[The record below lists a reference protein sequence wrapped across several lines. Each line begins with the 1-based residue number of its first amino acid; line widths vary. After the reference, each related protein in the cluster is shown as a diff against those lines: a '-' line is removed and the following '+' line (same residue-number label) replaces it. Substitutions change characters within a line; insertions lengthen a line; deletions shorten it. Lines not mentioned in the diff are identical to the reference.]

1 MPDLQIYVNHKK
13 WVSTMCKAMEDM
25 RNESAINRSIEI
37 AVRMIQEGKLTL
49 EEIANY
55 SLLSL
60 DQVKELAGA

>member
-1 MPDLQIYVNHKK
+1 
-13 WVSTMCKAMEDM
+13 MCKAMEDM

-60 DQVKELAGA
+60 DQIKELAGA